1 MLSTTGCPNCYCNLR
16 PKHIQDYY
24 LYSLNVEKVSAN
36 TVIHR
41 HANIRKALQYA
52 LKLGLIDF
60 NPADRIERP
69 KKNKYVATTYNEK
82 ELENLFSVVKGK
94 RIEFAVILGAF
105 YGLRRS
111 EIVGIKWDAI
121 DFERKTFTIKH
132 TVTEVMLD
140 GKVTMIDKERTK
152 TKSSHRTLPL
162 VKPFEELLLRMK
174 AEQETNRRV
183 CGSAYSRKY
192 LDYIYVNE
200 LGELV
205 RPNFITQNFT
215 IVLANNKLKKIRFH
229 DLRHS
234 CASLLYAHGVSL
246 KEIQEWL
253 GHSDISTTSNIYTHL
268 DYSSKVSSANAILS
282 VFPT

>member
-1 MLSTTGCPNCYCNLR
+1 M
-16 PKHIQDYY
+16 
-24 LYSLNVEKVSAN
+24 
-36 TVIHR
+36 
-41 HANIRKALQYA
+41 
-52 LKLGLIDF
+52 
-60 NPADRIERP
+60 
-69 KKNKYVATTYNEK
+69 
-82 ELENLFSVVKGK
+82 
-94 RIEFAVILGAF
+94 
-105 YGLRRS
+105 
-111 EIVGIKWDAI
+111 
-121 DFERKTFTIKH
+121 
-132 TVTEVMLD
+132 D
-140 GKVTMIDKERTK
+140 GKVTMSDKERTK
-152 TKSSHRTLPL
+152 TKSSYRTLPL

-183 CGSAYSRKY
+183 CDSAYCRKY

-205 RPNFITQNFT
+205 RPNFIRQNFA